1 MMVDDPIQMEGPCRA
16 RQPAR
21 EHAPHGARYAGAMRV
36 LHFNDCAFVA
46 ATLVAEAR
54 RRDLPWR
61 HMTPERVR
69 PRVQP
74 AGGLGRLRYLPY
86 LARRISAVAESDV
99 VHVHYGTSAPL
110 LRQRGVPRR
119 PYVLSLHGTDI
130 RTQWHDPAY
139 HGQLRRAIDEA
150 AAVLY
155 TNLDTAQE
163 TLLARPDANHLPQA
177 VSPRGLPPWRPRGL
191 ETGTPRIVFGPRW
204 SADKGVQEQLEL
216 ADALRRA
223 LPRAELIGLD
233 WGEGAPEAART
244 GVRLVP
250 TGPHRQYL
258 ELLAS
263 ADVVIGQADVILSVS
278 DFEAMLIGAPLAA
291 LGQRLPSADG
301 TQPPTLRGSLE
312 EVVAQIAEA
321 LIEPAATAERL
332 GSRPWVRAHHDPA
345 RLITMLEPIYQHSMR
360 T

>member
-1 MMVDDPIQMEGPCRA
+1 M
-16 RQPAR
+16 
-21 EHAPHGARYAGAMRV
+21 YAGAVRV

-54 RRDLPWR
+54 RRGLPWR
-61 HMTPERVR
+61 HLTPEQVR

-74 AGGLGRLRYLPY
+74 GGGVGRLRYLPY
-86 LARRISAVAESDV
+86 FARRISAVGDSDI
-99 VHVHYGTSAPL
+99 VHVHYGTSAQL

-139 HGQLRRAIDEA
+139 HPQLRRAIDEA

-163 TLLARPDANHLPQA
+163 TLRARPDARHLPQA
-177 VSPRGLPPWRPRGL
+177 VSPHGLPPWRPHGV
-191 ETGTPRIVFGPRW
+191 ETGTPRIVFAARW
-204 SADKGVQEQLEL
+204 SADKGVLEQLQL

-223 LPRAELIGLD
+223 LPHADLIGLD
-233 WGEGAPEAART
+233 WGEGAPDAARA

-250 TGPHRQYL
+250 TRPHRQYL

-263 ADVVIGQADVILSVS
+263 ADVVVGQADVILSVS

-301 TQPPTLRGSLE
+301 TQPPALHGSLK
-312 EVVAQIAEA
+312 EVTAQIAEA
-321 LIEPAATAERL
+321 LVEPEATAARL
-332 GSRPWVRAHHDPA
+332 GSRQWVRAHHDPA
-345 RLITMLEPIYQHSMR
+345 RLVTMLEPIYQHS
-360 T
+360 TGT